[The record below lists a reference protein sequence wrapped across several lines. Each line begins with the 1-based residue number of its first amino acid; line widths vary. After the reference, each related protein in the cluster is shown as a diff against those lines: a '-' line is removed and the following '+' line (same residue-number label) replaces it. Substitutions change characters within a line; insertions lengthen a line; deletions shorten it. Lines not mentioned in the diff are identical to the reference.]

1 MPVRNTAC
9 TPAFMMC
16 VPMFNRTLRT
26 VIKSILVAN
35 VNHGKLKFNEADY
48 LMVQIRPTIFLK
60 HSLKALFSSLWT
72 LLCLKSFH
80 SNAYLIVLP
89 CHLSISLI
97 FNVEDLTFY
106 RCSFAPLTF
115 SASATGGSASS
126 SLLIAEL
133 HPASP
138 SVLNDD
144 EAILEDEIVDT
155 VI

>member
-9 TPAFMMC
+9 TLVFKMC
-16 VPMFNRTLRT
+16 MPKFNRTLRT

-48 LMVQIRPTIFLK
+48 LMVQIRPKIFLK

-72 LLCLKSFH
+72 LLCLKSFR

-89 CHLSISLI
+89 SHLSISLI

-106 RCSFAPLTF
+106 RCTFAYLSPFLQVPQVF
-115 SASATGGSASS
+115 PRLRYFQYLSCV
-126 SLLIAEL
+126 LLR
-133 HPASP
+133 HQWSMMMK
-138 SVLNDD
+138 SY
-144 EAILEDEIVDT
+144 
-155 VI
+155 